1 MGYIENLRKVIGK
14 QPLILVGSV
23 VAVIDDEGRI
33 LLQKKTNGIWN
44 IPGGLLELEES
55 TEEAARREVFE
66 ETGIKIGELKLVNVF
81 SGKQF
86 FNKLANG
93 DEFYPVTI
101 AYLSRDIKGGAL
113 KADGIET
120 LEAKYFN
127 MNDLPN
133 EVSPLVN
140 KLVRYYNEMVS

>member
-1 MGYIENLRKVIGK
+1 VGYIENLREVIGT

-23 VAVIDDEGRI
+23 VAVIDQKGRI
-33 LLQKKTNGIWN
+33 LLQKKTNGVWN

-55 TEEAARREVFE
+55 TEEAARREIFE
-66 ETGIKIGELKLVNVF
+66 ETGIEIGVLELVNVF

-101 AYLSRDIKGGAL
+101 AYLSRDIKGGEL

-120 LEAKYFN
+120 LEAKFFYLS
-127 MNDLPN
+127 DLPT

-140 KLVRYYNEMVS
+140 KLVIHYKEMVG

>member
-1 MGYIENLRKVIGK
+1 VGYIENLRKVIGN

-23 VAVIDDEGRI
+23 VAVIDEEGRI

-66 ETGIKIGELKLVNVF
+66 ETGIKIGELELVNVF

-101 AYLSRDIKGGAL
+101 AYLSRDIKGGEL

-120 LEAKYFN
+120 LEAKFFYL
-127 MNDLPN
+127 NDLPK

-140 KLVRYYNEMVS
+140 KLVRHYNEMVS